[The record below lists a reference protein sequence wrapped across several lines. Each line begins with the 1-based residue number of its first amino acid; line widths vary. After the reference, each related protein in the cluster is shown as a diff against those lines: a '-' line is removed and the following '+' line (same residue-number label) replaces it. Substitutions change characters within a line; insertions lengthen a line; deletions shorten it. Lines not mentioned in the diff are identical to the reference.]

1 MTGSCVYTTSM
12 NKRLL
17 IAGGALLAVVFVGAS
32 IYFLTKPKPPSDEF
46 QVRSVVNG
54 LGDVIVNVSLATTT
68 EAIAASMDEYYALY
82 VRPDLLET
90 WKADPSKAPTRPAVG
105 PRPDYIA
112 IDTVVKNEDGT
123 YTIQGDIVIRA
134 VDHASS
140 TAAARTPVRFI
151 LSQGPDG
158 WQISGYEVRS
168 PSGA

>member
-1 MTGSCVYTTSM
+1 M

-17 IAGGALLAVVFVGAS
+17 IAGVALLAVVFVGAS
-32 IYFLTKPKPPSDEF
+32 IYFLTKPKPPTDEF
-46 QVRSVVNG
+46 QVRSVVYG

-68 EAIAASMDEYYALY
+68 AAIAASMDENYALY

-90 WKADPSKAPTRPAVG
+90 WKADPSKAPTRPITG
-105 PRPDYIA
+105 PRPDSIK

-123 YTIQGDIVIRA
+123 FTITGAIYIRA

-140 TAAARTPVRFI
+140 TVASNTPVRFT

-158 WQISGYEVRS
+158 WQITGYEVLL
-168 PSGA
+168 PPAV